1 MMMEQPAAKPVTL
14 EKKPTTTVTKS
25 APPTNASA
33 EERVNDLERRLN
45 DLGGGEKN
53 TTPSTASAPAP
64 ASSVNAAS
72 QGKNNP
78 LLARIMAAQERARQA
93 EQKEKE
99 VKAAAQAEVERKRRE
114 EAEAVEKQKREEEA
128 RIQKAQ
134 SALRMAAGHALEDKQ
149 NEILRELEGR
159 PVIVPQERT
168 NQAAAAAV
176 SEGVAVQQQTQLLQT
191 VQPAVPI
198 MKSLDPPPPFESM
211 KFPPPKILKQD
222 EDGMVGRGMNSRV
235 LTQQK
240 TPPSFDMVQSQKV
253 DAPPPAPSAPDLSH
267 MAPPEHHLEGVLPV
281 APPFAQAPT
290 QAQMP
295 PPPSFDTVEHQ
306 MQQDQQLQ
314 SGNLKSPEEEDIIDF
329 DIDGN
334 PLTPEQ
340 REAMIEEQRKL
351 YENIMK
357 EKAENDAAIARA
369 TADAFDSRSSNAAVK
384 AMDTHSSQTHS
395 MDSAG
400 RNITGEEESKEAD
413 AAVDSR
419 EARRMVKIGNNQT
432 VALHGQ
438 GRTKKA
444 IKDGTAILVQCIN
457 CQNWMQ
463 VTGTATLMFC
473 PVCQVVSPVIKQS
486 EVLTKEEA
494 IQLTMDRKLAEKL
507 QAEAYDHDDS
517 NEEKE
522 EQKDDG
528 YFSKLFGS
536 SNSSNG
542 AAVKSSSVTSTDS
555 WWDKISNIVSYGVA
569 ETEESRERGEL
580 GVTLPPGSSS
590 VSTYPGER
598 RGTRSPAVTVE
609 GGRGEETQGLLRPV
623 IDGNEAN
630 LPAARVAEQK
640 PLFSCVTDSV
650 SSAASALFSNAEGE
664 QDEEG
669 NIYGV
674 DASSLLVTS
683 AGRQGGDYSRLP
695 DNE

>member
-1 MMMEQPAAKPVTL
+1 MMMEQPATKPATL
-14 EKKPTTTVTKS
+14 EKKPTTTVGTKS

-45 DLGGGEKN
+45 DLGGGEKSIA
-53 TTPSTASAPAP
+53 PSSAASAPVSSTN
-64 ASSVNAAS
+64 ASS

-99 VKAAAQAEVERKRRE
+99 AKAAAQAEVERKRHEEE
-114 EAEAVEKQKREEEA
+114 EATEKQKREEEE
-128 RIQKAQ
+128 RIQKAH
-134 SALRMAAGHALEDKQ
+134 SALRMAAGNALEEKQ
-149 NEILRELEGR
+149 NEILRELEGK
-159 PVIVPQERT
+159 PIVVPQEPT
-168 NQAAAAAV
+168 KQTAAAV
-176 SEGVAVQQQTQLLQT
+176 PEGVAVHQQKQPIQT

-222 EDGMVGRGMNSRV
+222 EDGMVGHGMNSRV

-240 TPPSFDMVQSQKV
+240 NPPSFDMAQRQNV

-267 MAPPEHHLEGVLPV
+267 FAPPEHHLEGVLPV
-281 APPFAQAPT
+281 APPFAQAT
-290 QAQMP
+290 SQAQMP
-295 PPPSFDTVEHQ
+295 PPPSFDTIEQQ
-306 MQQDQQLQ
+306 MQQHEQLH
-314 SGNLKSPEEEDIIDF
+314 SGNLKTPEEDYIDF

-357 EKAENDAAIARA
+357 EKAENDAAIAKA
-369 TADAFDSRSSNAAVK
+369 TADAFDSRSANAAVK

-413 AAVDSR
+413 TAVERR
-419 EARRMVKIGNNQT
+419 EARRLVKIGNNQT

-517 NEEKE
+517 NEQKE

-536 SNSSNG
+536 SSSNA
-542 AAVKSSSVTSTDS
+542 AAVRSSSVTSTDS
-555 WWDKISNIVSYGVA
+555 WWDKISNIVSYGVT
-569 ETEESRERGEL
+569 ETEETRERGEL

-598 RGTRSPAVTVE
+598 RGTRSPAVTD
-609 GGRGEETQGLLRPV
+609 GGREEETQGLLRPV

-640 PLFSCVTDSV
+640 PLFSCVADSV

-664 QDEEG
+664 EDEEG
-669 NIYGV
+669 NIYGI

-683 AGRQGGDYSRLP
+683 AGRQGGEYSRLN

>member
-1 MMMEQPAAKPVTL
+1 MMMEQPATKPVAI
-14 EKKPTTTVTKS
+14 EKPTTTDTKP
-25 APPTNASA
+25 APPSNASA

-45 DLGGGEKN
+45 NLGGGEKN
-53 TTPSTASAPAP
+53 TTPSAESAP
-64 ASSVNAAS
+64 ASSANASA

-99 VKAAAQAEVERKRRE
+99 AKAAAQAEVERKRRE
-114 EAEAVEKQKREEEA
+114 DEETAEKVKREEEE

-149 NEILRELEGR
+149 NEILRELEGK
-159 PVIVPQERT
+159 PVIVPKEPT
-168 NQAAAAAV
+168 NHAAAAAV
-176 SEGVAVQQQTQLLQT
+176 ARPQQNQPPQT

-198 MKSLDPPPPFESM
+198 MKSLDPPPPFASM

-222 EDGMVGRGMNSRV
+222 EDGMVGHGMNSRV
-235 LTQQK
+235 LSQQK
-240 TPPSFDMVQSQKV
+240 HPPSFDMVQRQKV
-253 DAPPPAPSAPDLSH
+253 DASPPAPSAPDLSH
-267 MAPPEHHLEGVLPV
+267 MAPPDHHLEGILPV
-281 APPFAQAPT
+281 APPFAQAHT

-295 PPPSFDTVEHQ
+295 PPPSFDTVEQQ
-306 MQQDQQLQ
+306 MQQQ
-314 SGNLKSPEEEDIIDF
+314 SGSLKTPEEDIIDF

-369 TADAFDSRSSNAAVK
+369 TADAFDSRSANAAVK
-384 AMDTHSSQTHS
+384 AMDDPHSSLTHS
-395 MDSAG
+395 MDAMG
-400 RNITGEEESKEAD
+400 RNITGEEESKEEGT
-413 AAVDSR
+413 AAER
-419 EARRMVKIGNNQT
+419 QERRRMVKIGNNQT

-507 QAEAYDHDDS
+507 QAEAYDHDD
-517 NEEKE
+517 NEKKEE

-536 SNSSNG
+536 SSSNG
-542 AAVKSSSVTSTDS
+542 AAAAVRSSSVTSTDS
-555 WWDKISNIVSYGVA
+555 WWDKISNIVSYGV
-569 ETEESRERGEL
+569 TEEPRERGEL

-598 RGTRSPAVTVE
+598 RGTLSPVSTD
-609 GGRGEETQGLLRPV
+609 GGRDRHGEETQGLLRPV

-664 QDEEG
+664 EDEEG
-669 NIYGV
+669 NIYGI

-683 AGRQGGDYSRLP
+683 AGRQGGDYSRVP

>member
-1 MMMEQPAAKPVTL
+1 MMMEQPATKPVAI
-14 EKKPTTTVTKS
+14 EKSTTTETKP
-25 APPTNASA
+25 APPSNASA

-45 DLGGGEKN
+45 NLGGGEKN
-53 TTPSTASAPAP
+53 ITPSAVPAP
-64 ASSVNAAS
+64 ASSANASA

-99 VKAAAQAEVERKRRE
+99 AKAAAQAEVERKRRE
-114 EAEAVEKQKREEEA
+114 EEEAAEKVKREEEE

-149 NEILRELEGR
+149 NEILRELEGK
-159 PVIVPQERT
+159 PVTVPQEPT
-168 NQAAAAAV
+168 NHAAAV
-176 SEGVAVQQQTQLLQT
+176 NKQQQKQPLQA

-198 MKSLDPPPPFESM
+198 MKSLDPPPPFASM

-222 EDGMVGRGMNSRV
+222 EDGMVGHGMNSRV
-235 LTQQK
+235 LSQQK
-240 TPPSFDMVQSQKV
+240 HPPSFDMVQRQKV

-267 MAPPEHHLEGVLPV
+267 MAPPDHHLEGVLPV
-281 APPFAQAPT
+281 APPFAQSHA

-295 PPPSFDTVEHQ
+295 PPPSFDTVEQQ
-306 MQQDQQLQ
+306 MQQQQQQQ
-314 SGNLKSPEEEDIIDF
+314 SRSTKTPEEDIIDF

-369 TADAFDSRSSNAAVK
+369 TADAFDSRSANAAVK
-384 AMDTHSSQTHS
+384 AMDDPHSSLTHS
-395 MDSAG
+395 MDSMG
-400 RNITGEEESKEAD
+400 RNITGEEESKEEGT
-413 AAVDSR
+413 AAER
-419 EARRMVKIGNNQT
+419 QERRRMVKIGNNQT

-507 QAEAYDHDDS
+507 QAEAYDHDD
-517 NEEKE
+517 NEKKEE

-536 SNSSNG
+536 SSSNG
-542 AAVKSSSVTSTDS
+542 AAAAVRSSSVTSTDS
-555 WWDKISNIVSYGVA
+555 WWDKISNIVSYGV
-569 ETEESRERGEL
+569 TEESRERGEL
-580 GVTLPPGSSS
+580 SVTLPPGSSS

-598 RGTRSPAVTVE
+598 RGTLSPVSTD
-609 GGRGEETQGLLRPV
+609 GGRDRHGEETQGLLRPV

-664 QDEEG
+664 EDEEG
-669 NIYGV
+669 NIYGI

-683 AGRQGGDYSRLP
+683 AGRQGGDYSRVP

>member
-1 MMMEQPAAKPVTL
+1 MMMEQPAAKPATL
-14 EKKPTTTVTKS
+14 EENPTTTVTKS

-45 DLGGGEKN
+45 NLGGGEKN
-53 TTPSTASAPAP
+53 ATPSAASSAPV
-64 ASSVNAAS
+64 SSANSSS
-72 QGKNNP
+72 QAKNNP
-78 LLARIMAAQERARQA
+78 LLQRIMAAQERARQA

-99 VKAAAQAEVERKRRE
+99 AKAAAQAEVDRKRLE
-114 EAEAVEKQKREEEA
+114 EEEAVEKQEREEEE
-128 RIQKAQ
+128 RIQKAH
-134 SALRMAAGHALEDKQ
+134 SALRVAAGNALEEKQ
-149 NEILRELEGR
+149 NEILRELEGK
-159 PVIVPQERT
+159 PMVVPQEPT
-168 NQAAAAAV
+168 NQAAAVAAP
-176 SEGVAVQQQTQLLQT
+176 ERVAVQQQKQPLQA

-222 EDGMVGRGMNSRV
+222 EDGMVGHGMNSRV

-240 TPPSFDMVQSQKV
+240 SPPSFDMVQRQNV

-267 MAPPEHHLEGVLPV
+267 FAPAEHHLEGVLPV
-281 APPFAQAPT
+281 APPFAQAPS

-295 PPPSFDTVEHQ
+295 PPPSFDTVEQQ
-306 MQQDQQLQ
+306 MQQHEQLQ
-314 SGNLKSPEEEDIIDF
+314 SGNLKTPEEDYIDF

-357 EKAENDAAIARA
+357 EKAENDAAIAKA
-369 TADAFDSRSSNAAVK
+369 TADAFDSRSANAAVK

-400 RNITGEEESKEAD
+400 RNITGEEESKEAET
-413 AAVDSR
+413 AVERR

-507 QAEAYDHDDS
+507 QAEAYDHDGS
-517 NEEKE
+517 NETKE
-522 EQKDDG
+522 EAKDEG
-528 YFSKLFGS
+528 YFSNLFGS
-536 SNSSNG
+536 SSSNA

-555 WWDKISNIVSYGVA
+555 WWDKISNIVSYGVT
-569 ETEESRERGEL
+569 ETEEPRERGEL

-590 VSTYPGER
+590 ISTYPGER
-598 RGTRSPAVTVE
+598 RGTLSPALTDD

-640 PLFSCVTDSV
+640 PLFSCVADSV

-664 QDEEG
+664 EDEEG

-683 AGRQGGDYSRLP
+683 AGREGGEYSRLP
-695 DNE
+695 NNE

>member
-1 MMMEQPAAKPVTL
+1 MMMEQPVTKPVAQ
-14 EKKPTTTVTKS
+14 EKKP
-25 APPTNASA
+25 APPSNASA

-45 DLGGGEKN
+45 NLGGGEKKA
-53 TTPSTASAPAP
+53 TATTASAS
-64 ASSVNAAS
+64 ASSAS
-72 QGKNNP
+72 VSTQGKNNP

-99 VKAAAQAEVERKRRE
+99 AKAAAQAEVQQKRRE
-114 EAEAVEKQKREEEA
+114 DVDAAEKQRREEEE
-128 RIQKAQ
+128 RIQKSQA
-134 SALRMAAGHALEDKQ
+134 ALRMAAGHALEDKQ
-149 NEILRELEGR
+149 NEILRELEGK
-159 PVIVPQERT
+159 PMVVPKEPT
-168 NQAAAAAV
+168 NQAAATKTA
-176 SEGVAVQQQTQLLQT
+176 GVAMQQQMTPPQT

-222 EDGMVGRGMNSRV
+222 EDEMVGHGMNSRV
-235 LTQQK
+235 LREQ
-240 TPPSFDMVQSQKV
+240 PPSFDMVQRQKV

-267 MAPPEHHLEGVLPV
+267 LAPPDHHHHLEGVLPV
-281 APPFAQAPT
+281 APPFAQALT
-290 QAQMP
+290 HAEMP
-295 PPPSFDTVEHQ
+295 PPPSFDTVEQQ
-306 MQQDQQLQ
+306 MQQQEQQQ
-314 SGNLKSPEEEDIIDF
+314 SGNFKTPEEDIIDF

-369 TADAFDSRSSNAAVK
+369 TADAFDSRSANAAVK
-384 AMDTHSSQTHS
+384 AMDPHSAHTHS
-395 MDSAG
+395 MDSMG
-400 RNITGEEESKEAD
+400 RNITGEEEDANDEEA
-413 AAVDSR
+413 AAERR
-419 EARRMVKIGNNQT
+419 EPRRMVKIGNNQT

-494 IQLTMDRKLAEKL
+494 VQLTMDRKLAEKL

-517 NEEKE
+517 NEKKE
-522 EQKDDG
+522 EHKDEG

-536 SNSSNG
+536 SSSNA
-542 AAVKSSSVTSTDS
+542 AAVRSSSVTSTDS
-555 WWDKISNIVSYGVA
+555 WWDKISNIVSYGVS
-569 ETEESRERGEL
+569 EEPRERGEL

-598 RGTRSPAVTVE
+598 RGTLSPAITD
-609 GGRGEETQGLLRPV
+609 GGRDRHGEETQGLLRPV
-623 IDGNEAN
+623 IDGNGNEAN

-640 PLFSCVTDSV
+640 PLFSCVADSV
-650 SSAASALFSNAEGE
+650 SSAASALFSTAEGE
-664 QDEEG
+664 EDEEG

-683 AGRQGGDYSRLP
+683 AGRQHGGDYSRVP
-695 DNE
+695 ENE

>member
-1 MMMEQPAAKPVTL
+1 MEASKPVAAAKEESVAVETT
-14 EKKPTTTVTKS
+14 KP
-25 APPTNASA
+25 APLSTAKVSA

-45 DLGGGEKN
+45 NLGGEKKDL
-53 TTPSTASAPAP
+53 TPPTSTAASVSA
-64 ASSVNAAS
+64 

-99 VKAAAQAEVERKRRE
+99 AAAQAKIEHKRRE
-114 EAEAVEKQKREEEA
+114 DEEAAEKLKREEKE
-128 RIQKAQ
+128 RIQKAH
-134 SALRMAAGHALEDKQ
+134 SALRMAAGNALEEKQ
-149 NEILRELEGR
+149 NEILRELEGK
-159 PVIVPQERT
+159 PIIAPQEATKNKVTVPQMKVAEQQRT
-168 NQAAAAAV
+168 QP
-176 SEGVAVQQQTQLLQT
+176 LQI

-198 MKSLDPPPPFESM
+198 MKSLDPPPTFESM
-211 KFPPPKILKQD
+211 KYPPPKILKSHED
-222 EDGMVGRGMNSRV
+222 EMIGYGVNSRV
-235 LTQQK
+235 LSQSEK
-240 TPPSFDMVQSQKV
+240 PPSFDMVQRQMMV
-253 DAPPPAPSAPDLSH
+253 DAPPPAPTAPNLADFTPPADHLQGIH
-267 MAPPEHHLEGVLPV
+267 PIAPPCEGENTE
-281 APPFAQAPT
+281 AQI
-290 QAQMP
+290 Q
-295 PPPSFDTVEHQ
+295 PPPSYDAIE
-306 MQQDQQLQ
+306 QQLQ
-314 SGNLKSPEEEDIIDF
+314 PQNFKTPEEDIIDF

-334 PLTPEQ
+334 PLTEEQ
-340 REAMIEEQRKL
+340 RKAMIEEQRQL

-369 TADAFDSRSSNAAVK
+369 SADAFDYRSSNAAVK
-384 AMDTHSSQTHS
+384 ALDPHSSHVQS
-395 MDSAG
+395 MDSMG
-400 RNITGEEESKEAD
+400 RNVTSEEESKEEK
-413 AAVDSR
+413 SSKKR
-419 EARRMVKIGNNQT
+419 EPRRMIKIGENQT

-507 QAEAYDHDDS
+507 QAEAYDHTD
-517 NEEKE
+517 NEQKEEKD
-522 EQKDDG
+522 QDDG
-528 YFSKLFGS
+528 YFSRLFGS
-536 SNSSNG
+536 SSSG
-542 AAVKSSSVTSTDS
+542 TAVQSSSVTSTDS
-555 WWDKISNIVSYGVA
+555 WWSKLSNVVSYGV
-569 ETEESRERGEL
+569 TEEPRERGEM
-580 GVTLPPGSSS
+580 GVTLPPGASSSS

-598 RGTRSPAVTVE
+598 RGTLSPVNTDGFGSE
-609 GGRGEETQGLLRPV
+609 RDSEETQGLLRPV
-623 IDGNEAN
+623 IDGNGAN

-664 QDEEG
+664 EDEEG

-683 AGRQGGDYSRLP
+683 AGREGGEYSRVP